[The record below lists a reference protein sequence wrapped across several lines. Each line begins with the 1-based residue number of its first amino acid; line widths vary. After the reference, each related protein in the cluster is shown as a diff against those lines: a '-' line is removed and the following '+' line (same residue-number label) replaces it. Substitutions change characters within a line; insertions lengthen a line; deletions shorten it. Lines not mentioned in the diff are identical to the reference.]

1 MGLDNPLH
9 IAFLLVILL
18 LVFGAKRLPE
28 IGRSLGEG
36 MRGFKSSI
44 EGVSAPAGISAAT
57 AARSVPAAQPAP
69 GAPVQQAAAAAGRD
83 RAGCS
88 ADSRRGECADARLKR
103 RSPCARVCLCEP
115 MRGPLSRSAAA
126 ALQRG

>member
-57 AARSVPAAQPAP
+57 AARSVPAASPAP
-69 GAPVQQAAAAAGRD
+69 GAPVQQAQPLQAETVPAAPPIHAEANSLTH
-83 RAGCS
+83 A
-88 ADSRRGECADARLKR
+88 
-103 RSPCARVCLCEP
+103 
-115 MRGPLSRSAAA
+115 
-126 ALQRG
+126 